1 MALKFA
7 LTKEEFD
14 ALDDSV
20 KALYGEKGDGYQLAV
35 EGAPDTE
42 GLQRKNEELLK
53 EKAKW
58 REEREAAEKLAKQK
72 DDEAKKLAEEQARKK
87 GDIEALEK
95 SWQEKLT
102 VREQELLAQVKEKDE
117 RLHTLLVDNVA
128 QSLATKLAGDSAA
141 ILTPHIKSRLV
152 VEDGKTRVI
161 DADGNPSALTL
172 EDLEK
177 EFKNNKLFAPVVI
190 GSKATGTGGKGG
202 LTIARGEGKK
212 WNDYTEAERIQLFKE
227 DPEAFKALQAT
238 QNQ

>member
-1 MALKFA
+1 MLKYA
-7 LTKEEFD
+7 ITKEEYD
-14 ALDDSV
+14 ALDDSA
-20 KALYGEKGDGYQLAV
+20 KALYSEKGEGWQLAV
-35 EGAPDTE
+35 EGAPDAE

-72 DDEAKKLAEEQARKK
+72 DDEAKKLADEQARKK

-95 SWQEKLT
+95 SWQDKMT
-102 VREQELLAQVKEKDE
+102 AREQELLAQINAKDE
-117 RLHTLLVDNVA
+117 SLRTLLVDNVA

-190 GSKATGTGGKGG
+190 GSRASGTGGKGG
-202 LTIARGEGKK
+202 PSIARGEGKK